1 MKYSIH
7 DGSSKVGGRL
17 SNEKADEF
25 MVVSGNDS
33 DMVLGTVE
41 IEISWYWSFESSALV
56 NQEMERC

>member
-33 DMVLGTVE
+33 DMALRRFE
-41 IEISWYWSFESSALV
+41 IEISW
-56 NQEMERC
+56 

>member
-1 MKYSIH
+1 VSGGALRVKYSIH

-33 DMVLGTVE
+33 DMALGRFE
-41 IEISWYWSFESSALV
+41 IEISW
-56 NQEMERC
+56 

>member
-1 MKYSIH
+1 VSGGALRVKYSIH

-33 DMVLGTVE
+33 DMALRRFE
-41 IEISWYWSFESSALV
+41 IEISW
-56 NQEMERC
+56 